1 MNSTPRFY
9 SAALWLRLSTFALAV
24 YLLVGTNN
32 WFHPNKET
40 ISIQKTATTELSVL
54 QKMKPIEVKAT
65 KPSAIGD
72 TGDLKNSNWFVTI
85 QNEMSKSEYF
95 IKEDAFIWNIR
106 FSQQEEQ
113 PAVYL

>member
-40 ISIQKTATTELSVL
+40 TSKQKTATTELSVL
-54 QKMKPIEVKAT
+54 QKIKPIEVKAT
-65 KPSAIGD
+65 KPAAQGIPEILVKKTISI
-72 TGDLKNSNWFVTI
+72 LKSKFVSNLFV
-85 QNEMSKSEYF
+85 Y
-95 IKEDAFIWNIR
+95 
-106 FSQQEEQ
+106 
-113 PAVYL
+113 